1 MVNESIQSKYPQDN
15 TRKYVKV
22 TFKKYKKHTF
32 NQQSA
37 GGEGKKKKF
46 DRLFNRFAGDDNVVD
61 ARELKKILNKGFK
74 QGTYFLL

>member
-1 MVNESIQSKYPQDN
+1 MKNL
-15 TRKYVKV
+15 T
-22 TFKKYKKHTF
+22 TF

-74 QGTYFLL
+74 QGTYIGFAKKEN